1 MDSHRVTLYY
11 TTAKRERE
19 RDTPEPELL
28 LVVSTCVVRRR
39 VAHPLAYNVLKL
51 QAPKS
56 RDWSSII

>member
-1 MDSHRVTLYY
+1 MDSHRATLYY

-19 RDTPEPELL
+19 RERAEPELL

>member
-1 MDSHRVTLYY
+1 MAGLNQWTHTGRRH
-11 TTAKRERE
+11 TAESRA
-19 RDTPEPELL
+19 ELL